1 VGRASALLDRVGAR
15 RGLAFAALAAVLA
28 AYYAWPES
36 LPDLTMWWE
45 IAFLSLVVVPAV
57 FALVY
62 VVLPLWRARGLFPVG
77 LAFGL
82 LAVVLTL
89 AGLDALANFAKLAG
103 VTLVA
108 FWFLSYFETAA
119 WVVLVAAIVP
129 VVDAIS
135 VWRGPTHHIVTEKP
149 EIFTTFSFAFPI
161 PGEHNSMNLGLPDLL
176 FFALFLAA
184 CARFGLRAEWTW
196 LAMVL
201 SFGATLTIAVASDVN
216 GLPALPLLCLGF
228 FAPNVDLLW
237 QKLRPARQSHRR
249 PRTIPRRSTGR

>member
-1 VGRASALLDRVGAR
+1 VVGRASALLRRAGR
-15 RGLAFAALAAVLA
+15 RGAAFAALAAALA
-28 AYYAWPES
+28 AYYAWSES
-36 LPDLTMWWE
+36 LPDLETWPE
-45 IAFLSLVVVPAV
+45 IAFLSLVLIPAV
-57 FALVY
+57 FGAVY
-62 VVLPLWRARGLFPVG
+62 FVLPLWSARGLFPVG

-82 LAVVLTL
+82 LAVALTL
-89 AGLDALANFAKLAG
+89 AELDALANFAKLAG
-103 VTLVA
+103 VSLLA
-108 FWFLSYFETAA
+108 FWFLSYFETVA
-119 WVVLVAAIVP
+119 WVVLVATIVP

-135 VWRGPTHHIVTEKP
+135 VWRGPTHHIVTERP

-184 CARFGLRAEWTW
+184 CARFGLRVELTW

-201 SFGATLTIAVASDVN
+201 SFGATLTIAVASNVN

-237 QKLRPARQSHRR
+237 RKVGPSR
-249 PRTIPRRSTGR
+249 PRAPASAPD

>member
-1 VGRASALLDRVGAR
+1 LVGRASGLLRRAWGR
-15 RGLAFAALAAVLA
+15 RGLAFAGLTAALA
-28 AYYAWPES
+28 AYYAWSES
-36 LPDLTMWWE
+36 LPDLTKWWE
-45 IAFLSLVVVPAV
+45 IGFLSLVVVPAV
-57 FALVY
+57 FGLVY
-62 VVLPLWRARGLFPVG
+62 LALPLWHARGLFPVG
-77 LAFGL
+77 LALGL

-89 AGLDALANFAKLAG
+89 ADLDTFANFAKLAA

-108 FWFLSYFETAA
+108 FWFLSYFETVA
-119 WVVLVAAIVP
+119 WVVLVATIVP

-201 SFGATLTIAVASDVN
+201 SFGATLMIAVASDVN

-228 FAPNVDLLW
+228 FAPNLDLLW
-237 QKLRPARQSHRR
+237 RKVGPSR
-249 PRTIPRRSTGR
+249 PRAPASAPD